1 MDTSE
6 VIQNTKP
13 VQPVELKTLLT
24 WKSPSRPF
32 KRRDKEFFTTVGAI
46 VFLIAVI
53 LLLLKEFLLI
63 GVILSL
69 MFIAYVL
76 STTEPEIVEHTITN
90 RGIKSMGHEYDWEDF
105 SRFWFTEK
113 WGQPILTLSF
123 KVKTILQVIILV
135 PKEIQSNVKEEL
147 QNYLTYQEKPEKNS
161 FDSAAEWL
169 AKKVPLENS

>member
-1 MDTSE
+1 MDTPE
-6 VIQNTKP
+6 VNQNTKL
-13 VQPVELKTLLT
+13 VQPEELKTLLT

-32 KRRDKEFFTTVGAI
+32 KRRDKEFFTTVAAI

-90 RGIKSMGHEYDWEDF
+90 RGIRSMGHDYEWIELG
-105 SRFWFTEK
+105 RFWFTEK
-113 WGQPILTLSF
+113 WGQPVLTVAL
-123 KVKTILQVIILV
+123 KTRALVQVIILV
-135 PKEIQSNVKEEL
+135 PKDLQDKVKAEL
-147 QNYLTYQEKPEKNS
+147 QNYLVYQEKPEKNF
-161 FDSAAEWL
+161 FDTAAEWL
-169 AKKVPLENS
+169 SKKVPLENS

>member
-1 MDTSE
+1 MDTP
-6 VIQNTKP
+6 VVNQNTKP
-13 VQPVELKTLLT
+13 VQPEELRTLLT

-32 KRRDKEFFTTVGAI
+32 KRRDKEFFTTIGAI

-90 RGIKSMGHEYDWEDF
+90 KGIKSMGHEYEWSELNH
-105 SRFWFTEK
+105 FWFTEK
-113 WGQPILTLSF
+113 WGQPILTISF
-123 KVKTILQVIILV
+123 KIRGLVQVIILV
-135 PKEIQSNVKEEL
+135 PKDLQGKVKEEL
-147 QNYLTYQEKPEKNS
+147 QNYLTYQEKPEKNF

-169 AKKVPLENS
+169 SKKVPLENS